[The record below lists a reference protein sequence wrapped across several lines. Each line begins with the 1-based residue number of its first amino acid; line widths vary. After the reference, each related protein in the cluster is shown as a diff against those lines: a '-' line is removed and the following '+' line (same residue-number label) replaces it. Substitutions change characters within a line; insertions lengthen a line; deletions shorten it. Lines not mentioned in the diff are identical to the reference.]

1 MYRFSLTLEYDGTFF
16 HGWQI
21 QENVKTV
28 QGCLLEALKK
38 LDPFCKEVVGA
49 GRTDTGVHATSQIAH
64 VDLKKL
70 WKEKTIQKAVN
81 FYLYNHP
88 ISVLQV
94 KLVDNSFH
102 ARFSATKRHYLYKIY
117 SRETSLTF
125 EKNQYW
131 NIRYALNEKR
141 MRDAAKYLIG
151 KHDFTTFRSSSCQAK
166 SPIKTI
172 DDILIKKRKSEN
184 GAIYEFRFSARS
196 FLHNQIRSIVGSL
209 EKVGKGIWL
218 PEKILQALIAKDRSK
233 CGPVA
238 PPQGL
243 YLTKIEYK

>member
-28 QGCLLEALKK
+28 QGSLLEALRKF
-38 LDPFCKEVVGA
+38 DPCCQEVVGA

-131 NIRYALNEKR
+131 NIRYAQNEKK
-141 MRDAAKYLIG
+141 MRDAI
-151 KHDFTTFRSSSCQAK
+151 
-166 SPIKTI
+166 
-172 DDILIKKRKSEN
+172 
-184 GAIYEFRFSARS
+184 
-196 FLHNQIRSIVGSL
+196 
-209 EKVGKGIWL
+209 
-218 PEKILQALIAKDRSK
+218 
-233 CGPVA
+233 
-238 PPQGL
+238 
-243 YLTKIEYK
+243 